1 MLWHKE
7 HTFTNEPFPYV
18 KQTNVVW
25 RITEAFPN
33 EGDLTRSFPPE
44 KEEKESYLYKG
55 KTYQSRIIYGAGLYL
70 RHVWG
75 DLIPGFYTSPKENHT
90 AYATTW
96 VFSPY
101 EQHVGLFLD
110 FQNYSRS
117 ESDLA
122 PQQGTWDY
130 KSSRV
135 WLNNKELLPP
145 VWRNTHKDRSNEIPL
160 MNENAASRPPIQ
172 VTLQKGWNKL
182 FLKLPVGKFKTP
194 EVRLVKW
201 MFNAVFVSPDGKKEI
216 DNIIYSP
223 NKK

>member
-1 MLWHKE
+1 MGR
-7 HTFTNEPFPYV
+7 FN
-18 KQTNVVW
+18 
-25 RITEAFPN
+25 
-33 EGDLTRSFPPE
+33 S
-44 KEEKESYLYKG
+44 
-55 KTYQSRIIYGAGLYL
+55 
-70 RHVWG
+70 WG
-75 DLIPGFYTSPKENHT
+75 SILLQRKNHT

-96 VFSPY
+96 VFSTY

-172 VTLQKGWNKL
+172 VTLQK
-182 FLKLPVGKFKTP
+182 
-194 EVRLVKW
+194 
-201 MFNAVFVSPDGKKEI
+201 DGT
-216 DNIIYSP
+216 NSSSSYL
-223 NKK
+223 

>member
-1 MLWHKE
+1 M
-7 HTFTNEPFPYV
+7 
-18 KQTNVVW
+18 
-25 RITEAFPN
+25 
-33 EGDLTRSFPPE
+33 
-44 KEEKESYLYKG
+44 
-55 KTYQSRIIYGAGLYL
+55 
-70 RHVWG
+70 
-75 DLIPGFYTSPKENHT
+75 
-90 AYATTW
+90 
-96 VFSPY
+96 
-101 EQHVGLFLD
+101 D

-122 PQQGTWDY
+122 PKQGTWDY

-182 FLKLPVGKFKTP
+182 FLKLPVGKFKIP

-223 NKK
+223 DKK